1 MTISMIRPKEFL
13 SPTVEP
19 IKGTLLDAATEIPG
33 GYPSQNNVGMFQTL
47 ACIAT
52 DSTPVAPCPA
62 AYLAAPVQSAASTA
76 TTGGTLAAGAY
87 KAVVTAVN
95 NRGET
100 VASNEVTVTTT
111 GATSTATFN
120 WAAVTGATQY
130 RVYVSAVGGGAGSET
145 LLTTVNAPAVTY
157 VWTGTPARGTATP
170 PTVNTAVVNVPKTFS
185 APSWQDGFQFAV
197 YAGVICKMV
206 GFDATSAEA
215 DLERVFSNKESVA
228 VARALMKNR
237 FVSGGSLN
245 WAAPADLTPAAG
257 AVDPVVGLAILEG
270 HASWNY
276 AGQPTLH
283 VPRTIGSLL
292 LNKYA
297 AIHYDGNT
305 LRTELGAKVAADG
318 GYESP
323 NQGPTGA
330 APSAG
335 ELWLYASGE
344 VTFAAADAKTQSGLD
359 LVETTDSNRYRILRE
374 RAYIA
379 SVDCYTAAV
388 RVKVQ

>member
-1 MTISMIRPKEFL
+1 MTITMIRPGAFL
-13 SPTVEP
+13 SPTVDP

-33 GYPSQNNVGMFQTL
+33 GYPSQDGIGLFQTL
-47 ACIAT
+47 NCIAT

-76 TTGGTLAAGAY
+76 TTGGTLAAGTYRAT
-87 KAVVTAVN
+87 VTAVN

-100 VASNEVTVTTT
+100 VASNEISQVTT
-111 GATSTATFN
+111 GATSTVTFN
-120 WAAVTGATQY
+120 WAAVTGAAQY
-130 RVYVSAVGGGAGSET
+130 RVYVTAVGGGTGTET
-145 LLTTVNAPAVTY
+145 LLTQVNAPTVTY
-157 VWTGTPARGTATP
+157 VWTGTPARGTATA
-170 PTVNTAVVNVPKTFS
+170 PTTNTAVVNVPKSFS
-185 APSWQDGFQFAV
+185 SPSWQDGFKFAV
-197 YAGVICKMV
+197 YAGVICKLV
-206 GFDATSAEA
+206 GFDTGQTES
-215 DLERVFSNKESVA
+215 DLDAAFSNKESVA

-237 FVSGGSLN
+237 FVTGGSLN
-245 WAAPADLTPAAG
+245 WSAPTDLTPAAG

-297 AIHYDGNT
+297 AIHYDGST

-344 VTFAAADAKTQSGLD
+344 VSYAASTPITQSGLD
-359 LVETTDSNRYRILRE
+359 LVETTDSNRFRILRE